1 MTEAQKN
8 PNQAAD
14 PFYSASNMAHL
25 LRVIAEIDSGK
36 AKMAEHELM
45 DDETEKSVE

>member
-8 PNQAAD
+8 PNQAVD

-25 LRVIAEIDSGK
+25 LWVIAKIDSGK
-36 AKMAEHELM
+36 AKMVEHELM
-45 DDETEKSVE
+45 DDETEKSAE

>member
-14 PFYSASNMAHL
+14 LFYGASNMAHL
-25 LRVIAEIDSGK
+25 LRVGAEIDSGK
-36 AKMAEHELM
+36 ANLVEHELI
-45 DDETEKSVE
+45 DDETEKSAE

>member
-14 PFYSASNMAHL
+14 PFYSASNMAYL
-25 LRVIAEIDSGK
+25 LRVVAEIDSGK
-36 AKMAEHELM
+36 AKLVEHELM
-45 DDETEKSVE
+45 DDETEKSTK